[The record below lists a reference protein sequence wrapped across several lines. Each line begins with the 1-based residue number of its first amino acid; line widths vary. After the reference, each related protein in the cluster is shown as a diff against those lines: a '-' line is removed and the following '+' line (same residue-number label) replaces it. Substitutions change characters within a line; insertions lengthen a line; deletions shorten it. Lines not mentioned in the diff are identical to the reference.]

1 MTSSDQVFKHVSWW
15 RTSYTQTTPLPS
27 LIGSWLSNRK
37 FIQSN
42 LQNLYLLKVPML
54 CESLTLSEM
63 SEKLNWEVCKIK
75 KKANLFQ
82 YATSENNHYHSN
94 DSEAEASKDN
104 D

>member
-1 MTSSDQVFKHVSWW
+1 
-15 RTSYTQTTPLPS
+15 
-27 LIGSWLSNRK
+27 
-37 FIQSN
+37 
-42 LQNLYLLKVPML
+42 ML